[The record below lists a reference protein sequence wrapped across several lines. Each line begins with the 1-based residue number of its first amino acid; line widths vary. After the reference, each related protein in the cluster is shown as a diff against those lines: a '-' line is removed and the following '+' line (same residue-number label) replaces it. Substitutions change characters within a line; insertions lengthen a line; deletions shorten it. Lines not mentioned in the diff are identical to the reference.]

1 MTNSIDEQLKQLI
14 RDGAKLQAMKN
25 YKDLTGCDLGTAKCY
40 IDSLSALDGDD
51 KTYMINNYTPKPMYK
66 ICKYCGATSTT
77 TDKCSNCGAPI
88 EKFDEGPV
96 ATEYTKV
103 RQAVERHY
111 VEAERKGMF
120 INKPSLKRIKTII
133 YIDNVK
139 AFKIVSS
146 SGNVGRYKVFAKH
159 QDLIVAISNIS
170 KHKAVILPGRTHRF
184 GNDMNEL
191 ISTIS
196 EVLSAID
203 SQFDESRIKV
213 ETYEYNVLKS
223 ILPPISFIMALVLSY
238 ISMWISIGLNDVAGL
253 RIPGL
258 LELFLIELSVPFYYI
273 LLSALLSKKS
283 TPEYVIERKTKIL
296 SVLSFGIIALFIGLL
311 GRWYFSYLIGMIGLI
326 GVLAT
331 YSYILI
337 FKVLKRTERKYYS
350 IFIIPTLLLVI
361 CLFQYGY
368 GSFDDDDTL
377 IVVIVLV
384 WLQTLIMS
392 MVTKSYKVMIK
403 D

>member
-1 MTNSIDEQLKQLI
+1 MQV
-14 RDGAKLQAMKN
+14 
-25 YKDLTGCDLGTAKCY
+25 
-40 IDSLSALDGDD
+40 
-51 KTYMINNYTPKPMYK
+51 

-96 ATEYTKV
+96 ATEYAKV
-103 RQAVERHY
+103 RKTVERHY

-120 INKPSLKRIKTII
+120 INKQSLKRIKTII
-133 YIDNVK
+133 YIDNIK

-170 KHKAVILPGRTHRF
+170 KRKAVILPGRTHRF

-196 EVLSAID
+196 EVLTAID

-223 ILPPISFIMALVLSY
+223 ILPPILSLLLVFVLVCITCGAYEIYGLGWGPGSVIMLF
-238 ISMWISIGLNDVAGL
+238 
-253 RIPGL
+253 PGL
-258 LELFLIELSVPFYYI
+258 YI
-273 LLSALLSKKS
+273 LLSLINSEDTELKYKL
-283 TPEYVIERKTKIL
+283 ERKVK
-296 SVLSFGIIALFIGLL
+296 VLAGACITMLAVIGLL
-311 GRWYFSYLIGMIGLI
+311 CEAHYDYQVTHYCYIDNYLPIYIYYSILLCHS
-326 GVLAT
+326 VVVAV
-331 YSYILI
+331 YSYIMG
-337 FKVLKRTERKYYS
+337 FKVLNKSRYQCTPTLITPLLLAVISIVLLICAAIGLPGYFYDDLYWVTFSLLILETIIMS
-350 IFIIPTLLLVI
+350 IFLVPR
-361 CLFQYGY
+361 
-368 GSFDDDDTL
+368 
-377 IVVIVLV
+377 
-384 WLQTLIMS
+384 
-392 MVTKSYKVMIK
+392 KEIK